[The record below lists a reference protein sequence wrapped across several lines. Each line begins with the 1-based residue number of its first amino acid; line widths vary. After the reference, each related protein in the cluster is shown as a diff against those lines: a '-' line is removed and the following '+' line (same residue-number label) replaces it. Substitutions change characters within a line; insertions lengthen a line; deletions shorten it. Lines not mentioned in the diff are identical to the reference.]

1 MYKEK
6 PIHIRLLAL
15 ADLSQLYYTFLEAFS
30 DYSIDMSLGQKAF
43 ERRMLNKLSI
53 EWPLSVGAFSGDK
66 MVGFIVHTS
75 NNYQNER
82 HAYNGGTGVIPEY
95 RGLNLTEHM
104 YGRAIRQ
111 MQEQGIQKC
120 VLEVIDTNSNATKAY
135 QKVGFQKKRI
145 LRCYK
150 LVRSIVAATNH
161 TERYSVETLDTRGLE
176 ALPNLTIPSFMDT
189 WAQLTRNSA
198 HEKML
203 RIYDQDDTLKGY
215 AIFQPDNGRIAR
227 LWVRDKDR
235 RNGIG
240 RSLLSTI
247 AGKCPNKSLTVI
259 NVDENDQAAH
269 QFLIACGFENQINQ
283 WEMILEI
290 H

>member
-1 MYKEK
+1 
-6 PIHIRLLAL
+6 
-15 ADLSQLYYTFLEAFS
+15 
-30 DYSIDMSLGQKAF
+30 MSLGQKAF

-75 NNYQNER
+75 NNYQNECY
-82 HAYNGGTGVIPEY
+82 AYNGGTGVIPEY

-111 MQEQGIQKC
+111 MQEYGIQKC
-120 VLEVIDTNSNATKAY
+120 VLEVIDTNSNAIKAY
-135 QKVGFQKKRI
+135 QKVGFRKKRM

-227 LWVRDKDR
+227 LWVHEKYR
-235 RNGIG
+235 RIGIG

-247 AGKCPNKSLTVI
+247 ASKCPNKSLTVI